1 MIVRYPTRV
10 LLTTTIAALTA
21 PISGL
26 AIEGKTADG
35 CTYKVING
43 QYLTQ
48 CPTKGNDNT
57 TYVAPKTSDTVT
69 NYSAVPMRSNS
80 AAPIPSVQT
89 APAPVLNVAIETPSQ
104 QKQIS
109 ESYETTR
116 KMERDQREDSTYF
129 GILVGSSSIKNSSGA
144 FGLSGSLGTSIDDHF
159 GVELGYSYSGQ
170 SLNLGLASRSGNDGN
185 GGQGEDPLAPA
196 SSKDDVSFRS
206 HLFSGEIQGHL
217 TNTMKRLRPYLG
229 LGFGYRLNSLNEKSS
244 TDYYSGTTISGGS
257 LSQNSFGGLASAGA
271 KLRISKTIQ
280 LGLMFRYFFP
290 LASQEPKIE
299 NGGSNLLGNNN
310 TRLRSEDSLL
320 TEGSQTQIQ
329 GGIQVNF

>member
-1 MIVRYPTRV
+1 MIVRSTTLV
-10 LLTTTIAALTA
+10 FVATLTL
-21 PISGL
+21 PSSGF

-48 CPTKGNDNT
+48 CPEKGNENT
-57 TYVAPKTSDTVT
+57 TYVAPKATDTVT
-69 NYSAVPMRSNS
+69 SYSSVPIRSNS

-129 GILVGSSSIKNSSGA
+129 GILVGSSSIKNSAGA

-170 SLNLGLASRSGNDGN
+170 GLNLGLASRGGN
-185 GGQGEDPLAPA
+185 GGNGDEPLAPT
-196 SSKDDVSFRS
+196 SNKDDVSFRS
-206 HLFSGEIQGHL
+206 HMFSGEVQGHL
-217 TNTMKRLRPYLG
+217 TDTMKRLRPYLG
-229 LGFGYRLNSLNEKSS
+229 LGLGYRMNSLNEKST
-244 TDYYSGTTISGGS
+244 TDYYSGTTLSGGS
-257 LSQNSFGGLASAGA
+257 LSQSSFGGLASAGA

-290 LASQEPKIE
+290 LATQDPKVE
-299 NGGSNLLGNNN
+299 NGGSNLLGASN
-310 TRLRSEDSLL
+310 TRLRNDDSLL

>member
-1 MIVRYPTRV
+1 MIVRSTTLAFV
-10 LLTTTIAALTA
+10 ATLTLPLT
-21 PISGL
+21 GF

-48 CPTKGNDNT
+48 CPEKGNENT
-57 TYVAPKTSDTVT
+57 TYVAPKVTDTVT
-69 NYSAVPMRSNS
+69 SYSSVPVRSNS

-116 KMERDQREDSTYF
+116 KVERDRREDSTYL

-144 FGLSGSLGTSIDDHF
+144 FGISGSIGTSIDEYF

-170 SLNLGLASRSGNDGN
+170 GLNLGLDSRSGTDSN
-185 GGQGEDPLAPA
+185 GLGYANPTAN
-196 SSKDDVSFRS
+196 KDDVSFRS
-206 HLFSGEIQGHL
+206 HMFSGEVQGHL
-217 TNTMKRLRPYLG
+217 TDTMKRLRPYLG
-229 LGFGYRLNSLNEKSS
+229 LGLGYRMNSLNEKSS

-257 LSQNSFGGLASAGA
+257 LSQSAFGGLASAGA
-271 KLRISKTIQ
+271 KVRISKTIHMA
-280 LGLMFRYFFP
+280 LMFRYFFP
-290 LASQEPKIE
+290 LATQNPKIE
-299 NGGSNLLGNNN
+299 NGGSSVLGSSN
-310 TRLRSEDSLL
+310 TRLRSEDSLY

-329 GGIQVNF
+329 GGVQVNF